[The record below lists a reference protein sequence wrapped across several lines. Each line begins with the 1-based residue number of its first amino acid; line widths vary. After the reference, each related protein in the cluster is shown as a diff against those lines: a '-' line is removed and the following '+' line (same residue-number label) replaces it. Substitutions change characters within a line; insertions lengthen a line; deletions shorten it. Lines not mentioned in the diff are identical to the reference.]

1 MRCAVPWPA
10 LIPRLITALWS
21 VWAGATSYAYVHETP
36 QALEA
41 TESFLHIPIWGAW
54 CITATVLALGS
65 AQPTFGPPWMQW
77 LGTGLRVGGMAMCAG
92 LLMAW
97 STEFFTSDMARGWV
111 TGKNYLMLAVLAM
124 ITAMS
129 VSVNRFDLF
138 APTTP
143 ENITHPGG
151 DGGT

>member
-1 MRCAVPWPA
+1 MPWPA

-21 VWAGATSYAYVHETP
+21 VWAGATSWAYVHETP

-65 AQPTFGPPWMQW
+65 AQPPFGTPWLQW

-97 STEFFTSDMARGWV
+97 STEFFTAEMARGWV

-124 ITAMS
+124 ISAMS

-143 ENITHPGG
+143 ESITQPGG